1 MADHATTTN
10 RVLGACPAATFSTVQ
25 TAHLDLLTRLAAT
38 RPHRILYIA
47 DAHDLEERAEH
58 LRAVFAAMADYVGA
72 VLLDTRDNAPVGSI
86 DCKYVIGCL
95 SDVAG
100 DAAGAIANA
109 ADSLT
114 AWRA

>member
-10 RVLGACPAATFSTVQ
+10 RAPGARPGATFSTVQ
-25 TAHLDLLTRLAAT
+25 TAHLDLVTRLAAT

-72 VLLDTRDNAPVGSI
+72 IMLDTSDNAPVGSI

-95 SDVAG
+95 SDLAG

-109 ADSLT
+109 ADDLT
-114 AWRA
+114 AGRA

>member
-10 RVLGACPAATFSTVQ
+10 RALAARPATKFSTVE
-25 TAHLDLLTRLAAT
+25 TAHLDLVTRLAAS

-72 VLLDTRDNAPVGSI
+72 IMLDTSDNAPVGSI
-86 DCKYVIGCL
+86 DCKCVMGCL
-95 SDVAG
+95 SDLAG
-100 DAAGAIANA
+100 DA
-109 ADSLT
+109 
-114 AWRA
+114 